1 MGRGER
7 RKGGTENDAIMFCVV
22 FNYHRGNFTLQQMET
37 STENQNQSKFRVV
50 GPVPVYVATK
60 DFYTQGNIVE
70 ERVENCKSQK
80 MEEFAAT
87 LCL

>member
-1 MGRGER
+1 
-7 RKGGTENDAIMFCVV
+7 
-22 FNYHRGNFTLQQMET
+22 MET